1 MAWITPV
8 TDRVNGAWH
17 TLTDQNRIA
26 GNVDYLATELADH
39 QLYTGGTIAKKVY
52 TYNDYITTGDWTD
65 IIDVL
70 EDMRIA
76 LALEDTGALSNQMT
90 YENMNAVE
98 DLTLRIYER
107 LQLLLSQANANH
119 YAGDSIFTE
128 GAGSIYSAGLA
139 V

>member
-1 MAWITPV
+1 MAWTTPV
-8 TDRVNGAWH
+8 TDRESGAIC
-17 TLTDQNRIA
+17 TTTDMNRIS
-26 GNVDYLATELADH
+26 GNIDWLATELASA
-39 QLYTGGTIAKKVY
+39 QLYTGGTVSK
-52 TYNDYITTGDWTD
+52 TSWTTNDYITTGDWAD

-98 DLTLRIYER
+98 ALTLRIYER
-107 LQLLLSQANANH
+107 LQLLLDQANANH
-119 YAGDSIFTE
+119 YAGDNIFTE